1 LAGYFSPF
9 PPINWKVST
18 PHRAAAN
25 SRKPI
30 WTCRMSSENVNS
42 GENSVEN
49 PVENSVENTAPS
61 VAAVESDESKAAR
74 IARAIKIGSRRGGEA
89 GPARPFLAGATHE
102 APPSE
107 LDDAA
112 GRSASTRD
120 LTPGPAIVPSK
131 RGKLSDELEKEI
143 EDALGGMSL
152 DEVLSADSKKPL
164 EQSADNKNHGTIV
177 RVDRDMVFVVMGG
190 RNEGMIPL
198 IEFKTPPTVGQ
209 HIDVVVRKFNNEDGI
224 YELGLPG
231 AATSVDNWEELEVG
245 SVVDAKVT
253 GANTGGL
260 EVSVNSMRGFIPI
273 SQIAMYRVEN
283 IGEFVGQ
290 RLQCIVMEANA
301 ARKKLVLS
309 RRSLLER
316 EKEESKAQQMKTLEV
331 GQIKDGLVRKIMDFG
346 AFVDM
351 DGLEGLIHISQMSW
365 DRIKHPSEVLKEG
378 QKVQV
383 KIEKIDPANGKIGL
397 SFRELTEHPWKS
409 IGEQFHTG
417 QVVKGV
423 VTRTAEFGAF
433 VKLAPGIEGLVHVS
447 ELAHHR
453 VFQISNYAK
462 EGQEVEV
469 KILSID
475 PQAQKMSLSLK
486 ATLAPPPGKE
496 TKKPVEEQD
505 EAPREAIIPKRQAPL
520 KGGTKG
526 QKGGEKFGLNW

>member
-1 LAGYFSPF
+1 
-9 PPINWKVST
+9 
-18 PHRAAAN
+18 
-25 SRKPI
+25 
-30 WTCRMSSENVNS
+30 MSSEIEKTAEIHA
-42 GENSVEN
+42 GETSQPAPQE
-49 PVENSVENTAPS
+49 TAP
-61 VAAVESDESKAAR
+61 APAPRPPMTDEQRAQA
-74 IARAIKIGSRRGGEA
+74 IARALKIAAIGSRKEGNA
-89 GPARPFLAGATHE
+89 GPARPALAGAIHE
-102 APPSE
+102 TATADEPPADYSI
-107 LDDAA
+107 
-112 GRSASTRD
+112 STSQ
-120 LTPGPAIVPSK
+120 LKPGPAIVPSK
-131 RGKLSDELEKEI
+131 RGKLSEDLEKEI

-152 DEVLSADSKKPL
+152 DDVLSADAKKPL
-164 EQSADNKNHGTIV
+164 AQGADNKNHGTIV

-198 IEFKTPPTVGQ
+198 MEFKTPPTVGQ

-260 EVSVNSMRGFIPI
+260 EVTVNSMKGFIPI

-316 EKEESKAQQMKTLEV
+316 EKEESKAHQMKTLEV
-331 GQIKDGLVRKIMDFG
+331 GQVKEGLVRKIMDFG

-383 KIEKIDPANGKIGL
+383 KIEKIDAANGKIGL
-397 SFRELTEHPWKS
+397 SYRELTEHPWKS

-433 VKLAPGIEGLVHVS
+433 VKIAPGIEGLIHVS
-447 ELAHHR
+447 ELAHNR
-453 VFQISNYAK
+453 VFQVTNYAK

-469 KILSID
+469 KILAID
-475 PQAQKMSLSLK
+475 PAAQKMSLSLK
-486 ATLAPPPGKE
+486 ATIAPPPGKE
-496 TKKPVEEQD
+496 PKKAATEEVD
-505 EAPREAIIPKRQAPL
+505 EVKREAIIPKRQAPL